1 MNALADELRARADR
15 LAHLAKTIRV
25 KESRPGKAF
34 FSAEGVSG
42 REVSLSEVN
51 LVRVFVHFEEE
62 LRRQSFVR
70 SGSSKQKIVTKERA
84 RTVGVY
90 ARSGLWVALENLAA
104 ERGQKP
110 SVIYRNLLRS
120 GVHDLNKRL
129 DKESSARVF
138 GELTALLEGFDGAEK
153 VQKMVRIDKDFYDQ
167 AIFIA
172 KEFRKSMSE
181 ITSMCMAYGLSK
193 VVTQQPVAES

>member
-1 MNALADELRARADR
+1 M
-15 LAHLAKTIRV
+15 
-25 KESRPGKAF
+25 
-34 FSAEGVSG
+34 
-42 REVSLSEVN
+42 
-51 LVRVFVHFEEE
+51 
-62 LRRQSFVR
+62 
-70 SGSSKQKIVTKERA
+70 
-84 RTVGVY
+84 
-90 ARSGLWVALENLAA
+90 
-104 ERGQKP
+104 
-110 SVIYRNLLRS
+110 
-120 GVHDLNKRL
+120 NKRL